1 MNDKNSSLAFGYAL
15 TKRLPLLAILTILL
29 CGMVQEGY
37 GQTRTYLTGQKT
49 GRTESTILVSTAN
62 LSTPMSSPTL
72 FTPFY
77 FADIDK
83 LVEHTIEP
91 VKIQI
96 TSLLDLAG
104 LLNASAYIQFR
115 NTANS
120 SISERTTTYI
130 TLNEPPNLSGLLN
143 VPLSEQEFIIG
154 KGYSN
159 SDDYKLGELLDPA
172 AENTGTEIA
181 NTVTELLIDDE
192 EKWYAGITP
201 SSDYNSVRLTL
212 KTGNA
217 LLSVGDVFSVNVYNA
232 FTQTEGNECSIFGKF
247 TTPGE
252 VTGISVNLLNL
263 SEAISDAHHVLLDN
277 DEYAAYSSGILGVGV
292 ANSISQTIV
301 YDHKASSTD
310 GLNVKLA
317 LSNNL
322 IGLDVLNAEAISI
335 SAYDGPGGNAV
346 WEKDLIEIAQ
356 LLDLDLL
363 NLINLGGTH
372 GMLEFTV
379 HPNKQFDRIQIQF
392 TPSVINVGVLND
404 ALRVYHVKLA
414 PAPPTITDQPEDQ
427 EICAG
432 ETVTFSVSAN
442 SPAGTITGYQW
453 QYYDGTNWVPAPG
466 TYENASYTISNT
478 DQSLN
483 GRLYRVAITGGHF
496 GCEQTI
502 YSESAELSVTPL
514 PGRAT
519 VNFLETNN

>member
-1 MNDKNSSLAFGYAL
+1 MFGYAV
-15 TKRLPLLAILTILL
+15 TKRLPLLAILTALL
-29 CGMVQEGY
+29 FGMVQEGY
-37 GQTRTYLTGQKT
+37 GQTRTFLTGQKT
-49 GRTESTILVSTAN
+49 GNRSFGL
-62 LSTPMSSPTL
+62 LSDASLTSPMVEHSVIIGG
-72 FTPFY
+72 FQFY
-77 FADIDK
+77 FGSSSI
-83 LVEHTIEP
+83 
-91 VKIQI
+91 
-96 TSLLDLAG
+96 
-104 LLNASAYIQFR
+104 LNGNTTEYTEASANQALGVLGLIPAASTYIQFR
-115 NTANS
+115 NTNNS
-120 SISERTTTYI
+120 TIPAGTTSYI
-130 TLNEPPNLSGLLN
+130 TLMEPPVIGGIANLSLGEQTFITGSGYVGATN
-143 VPLSEQEFIIG
+143 YSISGFGSENNG
-154 KGYSN
+154 TSVGGYS
-159 SDDYKLGELLDPA
+159 ELLVDA
-172 AENTGTEIA
+172 ANDWYLG
-181 NTVTELLIDDE
+181 VTPTS
-192 EKWYAGITP
+192 A
-201 SSDYNSVRLTL
+201 YNSVRLNVTL
-212 KTGNA
+212 PEDEISIARNI
-217 LLSVGDVFSVNVYNA
+217 SVQVHNA
-232 FTQTEGNECSIFGKF
+232 FTQTSGGACSVFGKF

-372 GMLEFTV
+372 GVLEFTV